1 MIVIF
6 NPTKQSKQPFFQALI
21 NYLHTHND
29 VTLRQIKQEFSEEK
43 QVDKQMDSYIEA
55 GYIVR
60 ENRRY
65 RLEIALLDEM
75 KLAELTLDEEVFVET
90 DSPVYEALQQL
101 TWTCEL
107 TNDTNAV
114 IIKESVDFVREDLT
128 LSSYFYKLREQLP
141 LSSAQ
146 QVLYDLLGDVNQA
159 YALKYMTT
167 FLLKFA
173 RKDIV
178 LQKRP
183 DIFVQALVILG
194 FIEPVDETSYRLTMD
209 LDKEHFVF
217 TKKDKS

>member
-6 NPTKQSKQPFFQALI
+6 NPTKQSKQPFFQVLI

-43 QVDKQMDSYIEA
+43 QVDKQLDSYIEE

-65 RLEIALLDEM
+65 HLGIALLDEARLG
-75 KLAELTLDEEVFVET
+75 KLSLDEEIFVET
-90 DSPVYEALQQL
+90 DSPVYDTLQQL
-101 TWTCEL
+101 MWTCEL

-114 IIKESVDFVREDLT
+114 VIKETVDFVREDLT

-173 RKDIV
+173 RKEVV
-178 LQKRP
+178 LQKRS

-209 LDKEHFVF
+209 LDKEHFIF
-217 TKKDKS
+217 TKKDKF